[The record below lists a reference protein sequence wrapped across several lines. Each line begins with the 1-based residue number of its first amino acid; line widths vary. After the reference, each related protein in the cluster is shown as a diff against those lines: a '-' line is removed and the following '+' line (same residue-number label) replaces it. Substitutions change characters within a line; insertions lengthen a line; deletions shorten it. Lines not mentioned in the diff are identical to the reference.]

1 MSTKQERIK
10 TMRAISN
17 QDNVIDSRDVIERI
31 EELEAELQ
39 TLQDEVEEIEDNLG
53 GIDCDDDPEA
63 YSRTEES
70 LEDAKEAV
78 EDWKNSEEAEELA
91 VLKSLAE
98 EASDSP
104 DWKYGETLINDDY
117 FTEYIKE
124 LIDDCYE
131 MPKEINS
138 GRWPYNHITVDYES
152 AAEEAKQ
159 DYLSVDYDGA
169 TFWIKA

>member
-1 MSTKQERIK
+1 MKNIEK
-10 TMRAISN
+10 L
-17 QDNVIDSRDVIERI
+17 IERVKGNKAALVVPK
-31 EELEAELQ
+31 ELFDMA
-39 TLQDEVEEIEDNLG
+39 
-53 GIDCDDDPEA
+53 ID
-63 YSRTEES
+63 YF
-70 LEDAKEAV
+70 
-78 EDWKNSEEAEELA
+78 
-91 VLKSLAE
+91 
-98 EASDSP
+98 
-104 DWKYGETLINDDY
+104 NDDY